1 MRWVKRFAYRVAVS
15 GPVQVFGRR
24 QRWTIWPRRRSPVI
38 AAADPEARKKIGASV
53 VERLQCY
60 ADNDGGFRMPAPSR
74 TSPRPAPEG
83 RRTKKTSKG
92 GNRGSPVSA
101 TQYPK
106 ARCRGEDSE
115 QLASERCSYQCR
127 NLCRRS
133 CVPMWRVMA
142 CPPYIGDA
150 SEQSA
155 SACCASLAS
164 PGASFKVSARWS
176 VCLHSSHCLSW

>member
-1 MRWVKRFAYRVAVS
+1 MDHLAATPVA
-15 GPVQVFGRR
+15 P
-24 QRWTIWPRRRSPVI
+24 II
-38 AAADPEARKKIGASV
+38 AAADPEARKKIGACV

-74 TSPRPAPEG
+74 TSPRPPRPAYENLQG
-83 RRTKKTSKG
+83 KKPREPSV
-92 GNRGSPVSA
+92 RVA
-101 TQYPK
+101 QYPK
-106 ARCRGEDSE
+106 ARYRGEDSE

-155 SACCASLAS
+155 SACCASLTS

-176 VCLHSSHCLSW
+176 VCLHSSHCLSWWYASPK